1 MEILVERR
9 DIIQQSVAEGC
20 CIIDAPCG
28 CDAHGCPNND

>member
-1 MEILVERR
+1 MEILESRR
-9 DIIQQSVAEGC
+9 DVSQCSNSENC